1 MEQGIDIYNYDGEGL
16 ERSYACENRLV
27 GIKNYK
33 PASSREQMDSLEKH
47 LLTDELFIP
56 LTEGSIL
63 LYKQDGGS
71 LCHASMEMGRIY
83 SVRKGTWHNVLMI
96 PGGKMALTER
106 ADTSTENSLLLPLT
120 REERGLIQ
128 SL

>member
-16 ERSYACENRLV
+16 EHSYACENRLV

-71 LCHASMEMGRIY
+71 LCHVSMEMGRIY

-106 ADTSTENSLLLPLT
+106 ADTSMENSLLLPLT
-120 REERGLIQ
+120 REERDLIQ

>member
-106 ADTSTENSLLLPLT
+106 ADTSMENSLLLPLPQ
-120 REERGLIQ
+120 EERDLIQ

>member
-16 ERSYACENRLV
+16 ERSYTCENRLV

-106 ADTSTENSLLLPLT
+106 ANTSMENSLLLPLT

>member
-33 PASSREQMDSLEKH
+33 PASSREQMDNLEKH

-63 LYKQDGGS
+63 LYNQDGGS

-106 ADTSTENSLLLPLT
+106 ADTSMENSLLLPLT
-120 REERGLIQ
+120 REERDLIQ

>member
-56 LTEGSIL
+56 LKEGSIL

-106 ADTSTENSLLLPLT
+106 ADTSMENSLLLPLT

>member
-63 LYKQDGGS
+63 LYKQYGGS

-106 ADTSTENSLLLPLT
+106 ADTSMENSLLLPLT

>member
-16 ERSYACENRLV
+16 ERSYTCENRLV

-106 ADTSTENSLLLPLT
+106 ADTSMENSLLLPLT

>member
-71 LCHASMEMGRIY
+71 L
-83 SVRKGTWHNVLMI
+83 
-96 PGGKMALTER
+96 
-106 ADTSTENSLLLPLT
+106 
-120 REERGLIQ
+120 
-128 SL
+128 

>member
-56 LTEGSIL
+56 LTEDSIL

-106 ADTSTENSLLLPLT
+106 ADTSMENSLLLPLT

>member
-16 ERSYACENRLV
+16 ERSYTCENRLV

-106 ADTSTENSLLLPLT
+106 ADTSMENSLLLPLT
-120 REERGLIQ
+120 REERDLIQ

>member
-16 ERSYACENRLV
+16 ERSYTCENRLV

-106 ADTSTENSLLLPLT
+106 ANTSMENSLLLPLT
-120 REERGLIQ
+120 REERDLIQ

>member
-83 SVRKGTWHNVLMI
+83 SVRKGNWHNVLMI

-106 ADTSTENSLLLPLT
+106 ADTSMENSLLLPLT

>member
-33 PASSREQMDSLEKH
+33 PASSREQMDNLEKH

-71 LCHASMEMGRIY
+71 LCHAFMEMGRIY

-106 ADTSTENSLLLPLT
+106 ADTSMENSLLLPLT